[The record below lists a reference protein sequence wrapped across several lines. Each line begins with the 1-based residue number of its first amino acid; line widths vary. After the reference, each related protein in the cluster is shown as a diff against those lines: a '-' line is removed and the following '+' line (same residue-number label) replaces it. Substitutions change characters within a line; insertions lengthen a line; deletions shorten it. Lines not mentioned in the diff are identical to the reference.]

1 MHRSPW
7 TFVTVAALAS
17 LPAFGFASSTPL
29 PRISWGVCSESWVGE
44 ASGVLGA
51 RLQCGSMRVPL
62 DHIVPDG
69 REVDVGVVRIRAAA
83 PGMREGS
90 LFFNQGGPGTHP
102 GRLLRSMGE
111 VWSRIDANDPGDGD
125 KRRLTE
131 RYDLVAVIPRGL
143 VGSGGIRCETMPPS
157 RRAFLPT
164 HLDDAN
170 WQLLVSDAQAMVD
183 ACKAPAQ
190 ARYVNTEQHA
200 HDMDTLRRVLGDERL
215 NFYGISYGGMVGA
228 WYASMYPTH
237 TGRLLLDSSMD
248 IIHGYRAATRLL
260 MAARD
265 RAFHENVVEPL
276 LRDPLSHGLGR
287 SSDAVAT
294 AIDNFPARAR
304 EAWVGQLNSPARLA
318 AALRVVGW
326 IESDNHPTLS
336 ALIRLVNRERFSID
350 PTLDRRI
357 RKEADGLARS
367 LFTAAS
373 DDPLL
378 HGQAESFFVR
388 LAMACNDVPWPR
400 GDDEIRESARRDAAR
415 YFNANGD
422 ETLEEVACSR
432 WGGPSARRP
441 DLAALGRAA
450 PFLLIQSEKDTSTPL
465 VGAQHILDAFPNARM
480 LLVRRSDQHGVF
492 NFTTSACIERTA
504 AHYLLTGEL
513 PATPSRSFACGNT
526 FDNPVDALPGS
537 PSPAADGPVAVDAPA
552 VVAASPSVHH
562 DEL

>member
-1 MHRSPW
+1 MHLSPR
-7 TFVTVAALAS
+7 TLVTVAALAG
-17 LPAFGFASSTPL
+17 LPAFCFASPTPL
-29 PRISWGVCSESWVGE
+29 PHVAWGVCSESWVGQ

-62 DHIVPDG
+62 DHIAPDG
-69 REVDVGVVRIRAAA
+69 REIDVGVVRIRAAVPA
-83 PGMREGS
+83 LREGS

-111 VWSRIDANDPGDGD
+111 VWSRIDADDPGDGD

-143 VGSGGIRCETMPPS
+143 IGSGDIRCETLMPG

-170 WQLLVSDAQAMVD
+170 WQLLIDDAQAMVD
-183 ACKAPAQ
+183 ACTAPAQ

-237 TGRLLLDSSMD
+237 TGRILLDSSMD

-260 MAARD
+260 MAARN
-265 RAFHENVVEPL
+265 RAFHENVVDPL
-276 LRDPLSHGLGR
+276 LRDPVSHGLGR
-287 SSDAVAT
+287 SADAVAT
-294 AIDNFPARAR
+294 GIDNFPARAR
-304 EAWVGQLNSPARLA
+304 EAWAGQLDSPARLA
-318 AALRVVGW
+318 AALRVAGW
-326 IESDNHPTLS
+326 IQSDSPPTLN
-336 ALIRLVNRERFSID
+336 ALIRLVNRERFSVD
-350 PTLDRRI
+350 PTLDRRM

-367 LFTAAS
+367 LFSVPAAEPSS
-373 DDPLL
+373 D
-378 HGQAESFFVR
+378 GQAESFFVR
-388 LAMACNDVPWPR
+388 VAMACNDVPWPR
-400 GDDEIRESARRDAAR
+400 SAHEIRESARRDAAR

-422 ETLEEVACSR
+422 ETLEEVVCSR

-441 DLAALGRAA
+441 DLAVLGRAE

-480 LLVRRSDQHGVF
+480 LLVRRSNQHGVF

-513 PATPSRSFACGNT
+513 PATPSRSFACGDT

-537 PSPAADGPVAVDAPA
+537 PSPDAGQPLAVDAPA
-552 VVAASPSVHH
+552 PAAASSVHH